1 MADADARL
9 ELERRKV
16 TLTQQYLSIVYAL
29 LDYYFLFYFEGNNA
43 HVHPHQSITRHPA
56 IVIAF
61 MHFPGQKAQ

>member
-29 LDYYFLFYFEGNNA
+29 LDYYSLSYL
-43 HVHPHQSITRHPA
+43 
-56 IVIAF
+56 
-61 MHFPGQKAQ
+61 